1 MVSSY
6 LTRVNA
12 KTREAASVILSQNA
26 VFYPRIYTCAILDGL
41 KEVRGFRIGGGEGAQ
56 QFRTVVIS
64 RLGRTHLAFGV
75 RDHSVSYGQVPP
87 FFLHGIKAINTS
99 FFPPRDSYIG

>member
-41 KEVRGFRIGGGEGAQ
+41 KEVRGRVPYRGWWRGS
-56 QFRTVVIS
+56 TVSNRSDITPRS
-64 RLGRTHLAFGV
+64 H
-75 RDHSVSYGQVPP
+75 
-87 FFLHGIKAINTS
+87 TS
-99 FFPPRDSYIG
+99 GFWGSGS